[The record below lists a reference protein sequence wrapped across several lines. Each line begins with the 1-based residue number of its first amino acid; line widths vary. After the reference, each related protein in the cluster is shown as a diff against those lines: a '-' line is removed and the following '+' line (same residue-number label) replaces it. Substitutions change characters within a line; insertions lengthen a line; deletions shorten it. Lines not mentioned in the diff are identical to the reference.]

1 MTNDDIR
8 RHIELMRAID
18 KPTVHLPLET
28 VERLMGKA
36 WRGSN
41 NLRHGHTRFGRNTP
55 TYSSYRSMIN
65 RCENENVERF
75 KHYGGKGIHV
85 CDRWK
90 GDKGF
95 ENFLS
100 DMGDKPDGMS
110 LDRLDTSKGYCREN
124 CRWAT
129 SEQQMNNTTRNRFVE
144 YKGERK
150 TIAEWARAVGMK
162 TSTLGERIRKGW
174 DLDRAFGQYVR
185 PWNR

>member
-129 SEQQMNNTTRNRFVE
+129 NKEQANNRTTNVWVE
-144 YKGERK
+144 VEGQNITLKEAADMYAVSYKRLWK
-150 TIAEWARAVGMK
+150 
-162 TSTLGERIRKGW
+162 
-174 DLDRAFGQYVR
+174 YVR
-185 PWNR
+185 VKHMSLTGAVNRCKRP